1 MKIVSFKNCVDHS
14 MKSVLSYEHNDILIK
29 NKLYNIFKNK
39 LSDNYIQK
47 LTEYYVGDDKNES
60 RDIKWIDFRI
70 AILLFSKKQNY
81 ISLRNIIRFLQ
92 YLIVKK
98 HIKFSTA
105 SRKLKIPI
113 F

>member
-1 MKIVSFKNCVDHS
+1 MKNFQKLCRHS
-14 MKSVLSYEHNDILIK
+14 NLFCIEHNDTLKKINCIVYL
-29 NKLYNIFKNK
+29 NT
-39 LSDNYIQK
+39 LSDSYIQK

-105 SRKLKIPI
+105 SRKLNIPI